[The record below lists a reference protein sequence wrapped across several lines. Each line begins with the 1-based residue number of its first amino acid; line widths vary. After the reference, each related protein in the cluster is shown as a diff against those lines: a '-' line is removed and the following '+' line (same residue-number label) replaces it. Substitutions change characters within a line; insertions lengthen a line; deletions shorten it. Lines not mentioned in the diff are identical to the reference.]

1 MRGEPVGTVTWG
13 GMAGPGERVI
23 HGIAILAAAVAAVI
37 GIAMVVDG
45 YWFGAVIAVVAIAF
59 IGLRVY
65 LIVQAAR
72 EPVEDA
78 DPR

>member
-1 MRGEPVGTVTWG
+1 
-13 GMAGPGERVI
+13 MAGPGERVI

>member
-1 MRGEPVGTVTWG
+1 
-13 GMAGPGERVI
+13 MAGPGERVI

-37 GIAMVVDG
+37 GTAMVVDG